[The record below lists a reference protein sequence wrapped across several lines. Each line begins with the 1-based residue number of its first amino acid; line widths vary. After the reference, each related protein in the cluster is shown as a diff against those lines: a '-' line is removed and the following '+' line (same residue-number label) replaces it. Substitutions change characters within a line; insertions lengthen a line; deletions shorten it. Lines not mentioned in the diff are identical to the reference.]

1 MIYDLTIVYST
12 MLVFTRAGAFIY
24 FVPFL
29 GGHLVPM
36 RLRVGFALLIAI
48 FISTYRGVPVEVPGN
63 YVFFAFD
70 VFSEVI
76 AGALMGIAARMVFYV
91 LEMAG
96 HMVSVEIGLMM
107 SRSLNPL
114 VGESYTT
121 VENLFFY
128 FALLVFFS
136 TGLHLESL
144 NAFML
149 SFQAVPL
156 GGWVVGEGSIS
167 VLLNETSQ
175 IFVLGLQIAA
185 PFMATVFV
193 INLSFAVLGKIAPNV
208 NVFMISFAIRI
219 MVGLVIFTLSTGILT
234 RIIYSKGQQAP
245 TTVLRVLAN

>member
-1 MIYDLTIVYST
+1 MIYDISIVYAT
-12 MLVFTRAGAFIY
+12 MMVFTRAGAFIF

-29 GGHLVPM
+29 GGNLVPM
-36 RLRVGFALLIAI
+36 RLRVALALIIAI
-48 FISTYRGVPVEVPGN
+48 FISTYRGVPADVPSN
-63 YVFFAFD
+63 YVMFTFAITN
-70 VFSEVI
+70 EVI
-76 AGALMGIAARMVFYV
+76 SGSLMGIAARMIFYV
-91 LEMAG
+91 LEMGG
-96 HMVSVEIGLMM
+96 HMVSVEVGLMM

-144 NAFML
+144 NAFIR
-149 SFQAVPL
+149 SFEVVSL
-156 GGWVVGEGSIS
+156 GGGVIGENSIH
-167 VLLNETSQ
+167 VLMNETSQ
-175 IFVLGLQIAA
+175 IFLLGLQIAA

-193 INLSFAVLGKIAPNV
+193 INISFAVLGKIAPNV

-219 MVGLVIFTLSTGILT
+219 AVGLIIFTLSTGILT

-245 TTVLRVLAN
+245 MTVLRVLAN